1 MTELLTKTTGRRAF
15 LGGIGVASGGLLMS
29 GCTTGLGGFGMVD
42 AVRRLLFLS
51 SEQAFARLTAPGGY
65 WDEQVAQ
72 IGLGNLMGARGDVL
86 SNILT
91 SALFKSRLEREFAG
105 FALEASDRA
114 APIVLDTVRTI
125 GFQNAIDLVRGGP
138 SAATSYLRGNMG
150 TRLIDA
156 MVPELGDAMRVASD
170 PLVGQA
176 IAALSGVDIGGVA
189 TRVANGID
197 DAIWGEIGR
206 EEAAIRANPQAT
218 RDPLIIGVFGAADR
232 LL

>member
-65 WDEQVAQ
+65 WDDQVAQ
-72 IGLGNLMGARGDVL
+72 IGLGNLLGARGDVL

-125 GFQNAIDLVRGGP
+125 SSRTRSTWCAADP
-138 SAATSYLRGNMG
+138 AATSYLRGNMG
-150 TRLIDA
+150 TRRSTRWCPNWA
-156 MVPELGDAMRVASD
+156 TMRVASD
-170 PLVGQA
+170 PLVGHHCPVR
-176 IAALSGVDIGGVA
+176 GRFGGVA